1 MDVIRKTLTIVGEG
15 WCGKS
20 CLLTVFTKGEFP
32 DCYAP
37 QFEKCVPKIEVDSRQ
52 VELELLDYGNYD
64 HICKMSYVCSDAI
77 LICFSVDEP
86 SSLKNIPLS
95 YIPEIKKYG
104 PNIPIVLV
112 GNKKDLRND
121 DRSKEELANT
131 KGKPVKAKHGWS
143 MAKKINA
150 FAYLECSAKT
160 KEGVREVFETATR
173 AALQEK
179 KKIKKSKC
187 LIF

>member
-52 VELELLDYGNYD
+52 VELELLDNGNYD
-64 HICKMSYVCSDAI
+64 HIRKMSYESSDAI

-86 SSLKNIPLS
+86 YSLENIPLS

-112 GNKKDLRND
+112 GNKTDLRND
-121 DRSKEELANT
+121 DRTKEELAKT
-131 KGKPVKAKHGWS
+131 KRKPVKAKDGWS

-179 KKIKKSKC
+179 KKVNKSKC
-187 LIF
+187 LIL